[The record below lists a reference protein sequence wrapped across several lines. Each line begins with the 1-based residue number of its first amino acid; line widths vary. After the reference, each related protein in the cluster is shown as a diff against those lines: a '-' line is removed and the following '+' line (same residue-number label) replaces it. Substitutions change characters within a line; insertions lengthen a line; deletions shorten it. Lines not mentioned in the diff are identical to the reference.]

1 MGNRKIL
8 LVLNDLRIGGA
19 ETQALVLADYLKSR
33 GWDPEILGLASPGPL
48 QDRCREKGIKCLYSA
63 FPYPWSRWYRPFY
76 FLKMW
81 WKLLRL
87 KPSAVITYTGVPGVL
102 CGRTWRAAG
111 VRACIWNQ
119 RSGAIARMPHHL
131 EQRASRTMSAFI
143 ANSPAGVDFLTGTLK
158 VPKENIAL
166 IPNGIELIE
175 RSPERR
181 KTVREQLE
189 IDDGTLVAAM
199 IGNLRK
205 PKDQE
210 TLIRAWPA
218 VMAHAEKQNRSAVL
232 LLIGRIF
239 DEYAALPELA
249 ESLAGEQA
257 VRFMGYQADVKE
269 LLSAVD
275 ISVFSSDSEG
285 LPNGVLES
293 MAAGLPVVATD
304 LPGIRS
310 ALPELQHWALVP
322 PGSPE
327 IFAEKIIAMSD
338 PVRSSECGAA
348 NRRRIE
354 QEYSVERMGKSTLAV
369 LERSLR

>member
-1 MGNRKIL
+1 MENRKIL

-33 GWDPEILGLASPGPL
+33 EWDPDILGLASPGPL

-87 KPSAVITYTGVPGVL
+87 KPCAVITYTGVPGVL
-102 CGRTWRAAG
+102 CGLTWRAAG

-119 RSGAIARMPHHL
+119 RSGPIARMPHHL
-131 EQRASRTMSAFI
+131 EQRAARTMSAFI
-143 ANSPAGVDFLTGTLK
+143 ANSPAGVDFLTGILK

-181 KTVREQLE
+181 KTVREQLG
-189 IDDGTLVAAM
+189 IDDDALVAAM

-218 VMAHAEKQNRSAVL
+218 VMAHAEKLKRSAVL

-239 DEYAALPELA
+239 DEYTALPKLA

-257 VRFMGYQADVKE
+257 VRFMGYQADVRE

-322 PGSPE
+322 PGRPE
-327 IFAEKIIAMSD
+327 MFSKMIIAMSE
-338 PVRSSECGAA
+338 PARSSECGAA

-354 QEYSVERMGKSTLAV
+354 QEYSVERMGKSTLAA

>member
-19 ETQALVLADYLKSR
+19 ETQALVLADYLKTR
-33 GWDPEILGLASPGPL
+33 GWEPVILGLASPGPL
-48 QDRCREKGIKCLYSA
+48 QDRCREKGIQCVYSA

-81 WKLLRL
+81 WKLMRLR
-87 KPSAVITYTGVPGVL
+87 PRAVVAYTGVPNVL
-102 CGRTWRAAG
+102 CGYTWRAAG
-111 VRACIWNQ
+111 VKACIWNQ

-131 EQRASRTMSAFI
+131 EQGAARRISAFI
-143 ANSPAGVDFLTGTLK
+143 ANSRSGFDFLTGTLRVPADK
-158 VPKENIAL
+158 VSL
-166 IPNGIELIE
+166 IPNGLELIE
-175 RSPERR
+175 RSPDSRR
-181 KTVREQLE
+181 AVREKLG
-189 IDDGTLVAAM
+189 IDAGALVAAM
-199 IGNLRK
+199 IGNLRE

-218 VMAHAEKQNRSAVL
+218 VMANAAGQGRSAVL
-232 LLIGRIF
+232 LLAGRMF
-239 DEYAALPELA
+239 DEFASLPKLA
-249 ESLAGEQA
+249 ESLVGEKA
-257 VRFMGYQADVKE
+257 VRFLGYQSNVKE

-275 ISVFSSDSEG
+275 VCVFSSNSEG

-322 PGSPE
+322 AESPE
-327 IFAEKIIAMSD
+327 RFAEKIIAMSD
-338 PVRSSECGAA
+338 PARTAECGAA
-348 NRRRIE
+348 NRMRIE
-354 QEYSVERMGKSTLAV
+354 QEYSVDRMGRSMKAV
-369 LERSLR
+369 LERSLQ

>member
-1 MGNRKIL
+1 
-8 LVLNDLRIGGA
+8 
-19 ETQALVLADYLKSR
+19 
-33 GWDPEILGLASPGPL
+33 
-48 QDRCREKGIKCLYSA
+48 
-63 FPYPWSRWYRPFY
+63 
-76 FLKMW
+76 
-81 WKLLRL
+81 
-87 KPSAVITYTGVPGVL
+87 
-102 CGRTWRAAG
+102 
-111 VRACIWNQ
+111 
-119 RSGAIARMPHHL
+119 
-131 EQRASRTMSAFI
+131 MSAFI
-143 ANSPAGVDFLTGTLK
+143 ANSPAGVDFLTGILK

-181 KTVREQLE
+181 KTVREQLG
-189 IDDGTLVAAM
+189 IDDDALVAAM

-218 VMAHAEKQNRSAVL
+218 VMAHAEKLKRSAVL

-239 DEYAALPELA
+239 DEYTALPKLA

-257 VRFMGYQADVKE
+257 VRFMGYQADVRE

-275 ISVFSSDSEG
+275 IGVFSSDSEG

-322 PGSPE
+322 PGRPE
-327 IFAEKIIAMSD
+327 MFSKMIIAMSE
-338 PVRSSECGAA
+338 PARSSECGAA

-354 QEYSVERMGKSTLAV
+354 QEYSVERMGKSTLAA